1 MSEADKSYQNQDLL
15 ERIAD
20 GDEQSFSVL
29 FRDLAPLIRAHIRC
43 IIQNDE
49 ETLEVLQETFIRV
62 WLHRDKLPHL
72 THLTAYI
79 KQIAGR
85 QCFTL
90 LQKNAQYR
98 RNMPA
103 DIPEE
108 ATGADAEEMLSYKE
122 AQQLLHEAVGALPP
136 QRKQIYLMSRSRG
149 MTSAAIAA
157 ELQLSHSYVRNAL
170 SAAQNSI
177 REHLRKAGK
186 YLPVLLCML

>member
-1 MSEADKSYQNQDLL
+1 MSAADTSYQNQHIL
-15 ERIAD
+15 ERIAE
-20 GDEQSFSVL
+20 GDEQAFSVL

-43 IIQNDE
+43 ILRDDE

-62 WLHRDKLPHL
+62 WLHRDKLPSIE
-72 THLTAYI
+72 HLTAYI

-98 RNMPA
+98 NKINTTVA
-103 DIPEE
+103 EE
-108 ATGADAEEMLSYKE
+108 ATDADAEALLSYKE
-122 AQQLLHEAVGALPP
+122 AQQLLQQAVGDLPP

-149 MTSAAIAA
+149 MTSAAIAE
-157 ELQLSHSYVRNAL
+157 ELGLSHSYVRNTL
-170 SAAQNSI
+170 SAAQHSI

-186 YLPVLLCML
+186 YLPILMLLL